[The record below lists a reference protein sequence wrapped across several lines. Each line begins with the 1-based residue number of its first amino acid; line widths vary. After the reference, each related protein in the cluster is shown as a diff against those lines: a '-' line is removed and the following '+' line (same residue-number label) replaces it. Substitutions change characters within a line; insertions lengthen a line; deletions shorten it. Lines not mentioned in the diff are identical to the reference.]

1 MPSSIREFGTH
12 RTVVAILEKLAKI
25 RRKLSWQ
32 AIVGVIVL
40 LAFLCIAILAPQLA
54 SHDPSK
60 IAIANRMK
68 PPSWHDA
75 GVTTHFLG
83 TDALGRDIV
92 ARLIF
97 GSRVSILVAVTA
109 TLVAGSIG
117 VIIGLISGFYGGYID
132 DVLMRIADVQ
142 AAFPFIL
149 LAIAVLAVLGPG
161 LVNLILV
168 LGIAGW
174 VPYGRIVRG
183 QVKSLRERE
192 FIEAASAIGAN
203 HFQVLFRHILPNCW
217 GPVIVLASFSAART
231 IIAEAS
237 LSFLGLGVP
246 PAIPSWGAMLADG
259 REYLS
264 LAPWLA
270 TYPGLAIMLMV
281 LSINLLGDWL
291 RDILDPRLRNS

>member
-1 MPSSIREFGTH
+1 MTIHEGM
-12 RTVVAILEKLAKI
+12 IKLA
-25 RRKLSWQ
+25 RKLSWQ
-32 AIVGVIVL
+32 ASLGLIVL
-40 LAFLCIAILAPQLA
+40 VCFVLMAIFAPQLTT
-54 SHDPSK
+54 HDPTK
-60 IAIANRMK
+60 IAIVNRMI
-68 PPSWHDA
+68 PPSWHDG
-75 GVTTHFLG
+75 GVPEHFLG
-83 TDALGRDIV
+83 TDALGRDILT
-92 ARLIF
+92 RLIF
-97 GSRVSILVAVTA
+97 GSRVSILVAITA
-109 TLVAGSIG
+109 TFVAGSIG
-117 VIIGLISGFYGGYID
+117 VIIGLISGYYGGLVD
-132 DVLMRIADVQ
+132 DALMRLADIQ

-192 FIEAASAIGAN
+192 FVEAAAALGARP
-203 HFQVLFRHILPNCW
+203 FQIIFRHVLPNCW

-231 IIAEAS
+231 IITEAS

-264 LAPWLA
+264 LSPWLA
-270 TYPGLAIMLMV
+270 TYPGITIMVMV
-281 LSINLLGDWL
+281 LSINLLGDWI
-291 RDILDPRLRNS
+291 RDILDPRLRDSG

>member
-1 MPSSIREFGTH
+1 MTIRE
-12 RTVVAILEKLAKI
+12 RLSKLAK
-25 RRKLSWQ
+25 KLSWQ
-32 AIVGVIVL
+32 ATLGLVVL
-40 LAFLCIAILAPQLA
+40 VAFLFVAIFSAQLTT
-54 SHDPSK
+54 HDPAE
-60 IAIANRMK
+60 IVIGNRMK
-68 PPSWHDA
+68 PPSWHER
-75 GVTTHFLG
+75 GVPEHFLG
-83 TDALGRDIV
+83 TDSLGRDILT
-92 ARLIF
+92 RLVF
-97 GSRVSILVAVTA
+97 GSRVSILVAMTA
-109 TLVAGSIG
+109 TFVAGSLG

-132 DVLMRIADVQ
+132 DVLMRLADIQ

-161 LVNLILV
+161 LINLILV

-183 QVKSLRERE
+183 QVKSLREQE
-192 FIEAASAIGAN
+192 FVEAASALGAG
-203 HFQVLFRHILPNCW
+203 HFRVIFRHILPNCW

-270 TYPGLAIMLMV
+270 TYPGFAIMIMV
-281 LSINLLGDWL
+281 LSINLLGDWI
-291 RDILDPRLRNS
+291 RDILDPRLRNST